1 MKKIETHAVK
11 NDAIFNNGDFTTTK
25 DREKEEKMNKNF
37 HNDKKFQIE
46 NNNINTCKVFD
57 NNIDNEEDTKVNND
71 WYLSSQQHKTS
82 RNSSQSTC
90 SPFEDKMKAKFGDS
104 LPSRIFPLE
113 YVIFITYLSA
123 LH

>member
-1 MKKIETHAVK
+1 
-11 NDAIFNNGDFTTTK
+11 
-25 DREKEEKMNKNF
+25 MNKNF
-37 HNDKKFQIE
+37 HNDKNFQRE
-46 NNNINTCKVFD
+46 NNNINTC
-57 NNIDNEEDTKVNND
+57 IDNEEDTKVNND

-90 SPFEDKMKAKFGDS
+90 SLFEDKMKAKFGDS